1 MKQRIERRRPKGVCF
16 PMTTGLQVMM
26 TRFTERLQERLNR
39 ANATPNDLPREG
51 EKNVSFSIC
60 LLVVNVCHLDA
71 NSLIIPGDENAG

>member
-1 MKQRIERRRPKGVCF
+1 
-16 PMTTGLQVMM
+16 MTTGLQVMM

-60 LLVVNVCHLDA
+60 LLVVKSVTWMLTL
-71 NSLIIPGDENAG
+71 SYFQVMKTQVSTLEVP